1 MCIEVVHDKLLWVFP
16 SELNIYHA
24 AELKQELNEMLGS
37 EWPVTFDLSKVEE
50 IDCAGIQLILVAQRE
65 FAHRQISFEVVGH
78 SSVSLNAF
86 QTMGVA
92 LPMEHTH
99 ES

>member
-24 AELKQELNEMLGS
+24 AELKHELNEMLGS

-50 IDCAGIQLILVAQRE
+50 IDCAGIQLVLVAQKE
-65 FAHRQISFEVVGH
+65 FAQRRISFEVIAH
-78 SSVSLNAF
+78 SEASLNAF
-86 QTMGVA
+86 QTMGITFGTEVYA
-92 LPMEHTH
+92 
-99 ES
+99 

>member
-50 IDCAGIQLILVAQRE
+50 IDCAGLQLIMVAQRE
-65 FAHRQISFEVVGH
+65 FARRHISFEVVGH
-78 SSVSLNAF
+78 SAASLNAF
-86 QTMGVA
+86 QSMGVSVA
-92 LPMEHTH
+92 KEF
-99 ES
+99 SI